1 VSARV
6 DRTVAVVGLND
17 AGRAAGR
24 GRSHVAVGGSGVTCG
39 SLKAL
44 LELEQLAHEVQ
55 IGRNDGTPLLDHR
68 VGLDQSER
76 RVTHQVG
83 DGDGRRSRNS
93 RVAMDQHGSVRFPRF
108 ICKDSKKNFSF
119 N

>member
-1 VSARV
+1 MSARV
-6 DRTVAVVGLND
+6 DRAVAIVGLSD
-17 AGRAAGR
+17 AGSAAGR
-24 GRSHVAVGGSGVTCG
+24 GRSHVAVDGRRVTCG

-68 VGLDQSER
+68 VRLDQSER

-93 RVAMDQHGSVRFPRF
+93 RVAMDQHGPVRFARL
-108 ICKDSKKNFSF
+108 ICKKSRKIL
-119 N
+119 